1 MKRIMI
7 LPNPKKD
14 TGLNVTRSVA
24 NKLLQLGFDVVMDEC
39 YSEDGIP
46 SVRFSDCPEAD
57 AELII
62 VIGGDG
68 SVIDASL
75 RAVKADVPILG
86 INLGKVG
93 YLSEV
98 EPSEMAVLSKIKSG
112 EYKVVERMLLS
123 AEKYTAQGESISS
136 SRLAVND
143 VIISNEACGIRS
155 FEVEN
160 GQRDLIKYRAD
171 GVVVATPIGSTAYSL
186 SAGGPVVSHNID
198 SIIVTPVCPHSLF
211 NRSIIFEPSEFIRIT
226 NKSEADI
233 SVSMDGRA
241 FTNLGCGECVVI
253 KRSENRLKMLT
264 FTENKMLSALF
275 KKIRALEESV

>member
-7 LPNPKKD
+7 VPNPNKDVELNITKK
-14 TGLNVTRSVA
+14 TVA
-24 NKLLQLGFDVVMDEC
+24 RLISLGRTVNMDKS
-39 YSEDGIP
+39 YSSTQIP
-46 SVRFSDCPEAD
+46 SVNYLEDAAAVSD
-57 AELII
+57 LII

-75 RAVKADVPILG
+75 DAVRADIPLLG

-98 EPSEMAVLSKIKSG
+98 EPSEIEVLSRLASG

-123 AEKYTAQGESISS
+123 AEKYSESGEATLS

-143 VIISNEACGIRS
+143 VIISNDVCSIADLAL
-155 FEVEN
+155 EN
-160 GQRDLIKYRAD
+160 SQGDLVRYRAD
-171 GVVVATPIGSTAYSL
+171 GVIVATPIGSTAYSL

-211 NRSIIFEPSEFIRIT
+211 NRSIIFEPSEFIKVT
-226 NKSEADI
+226 NRSDNA
-233 SVSMDGRA
+233 VSIGIDGRA
-241 FTNLGCGECVVI
+241 FAKLSSGECVVI
-253 KRSENRLKMLT
+253 RRSEKRLKMLT

-275 KKIRALEESV
+275 KKIRVLEESV

>member
-1 MKRIMI
+1 MKRIMVV
-7 LPNPKKD
+7 PNPNKD
-14 TGLNVTRSVA
+14 SALEITRKTISRFTD
-24 NKLLQLGFDVVMDEC
+24 LGFTINMDKS
-39 YSEDGIP
+39 YSKFAIS
-46 SVRFSDCPEAD
+46 SVNYLNDPAFESD
-57 AELII
+57 LIV

-75 RAVKADVPILG
+75 DAVRADIPILG

-98 EPSEMAVLSKIKSG
+98 DPCEIDILSKIQSG

-123 AEKYTAQGESISS
+123 AAKYTVSGECIYS

-143 VIISNEACGIRS
+143 VIISNDVCSIAELA
-155 FEVEN
+155 VEN
-160 GQRDLIKYRAD
+160 SQGDIIKYRAD

-211 NRSIIFEPSEFIRIT
+211 NRSVIFEPSESIRVT
-226 NKSEADI
+226 NKSVGDI
-233 SVSMDGRA
+233 SIGMDGRG
-241 FTNLGCGECVVI
+241 FTRLASGECVVI
-253 KRSENRLKMLT
+253 KRSEKRLKMLT
-264 FTENKMLSALF
+264 FTKNKMLSALF

>member
-7 LPNPKKD
+7 VPNPNKD
-14 TGLNVTRSVA
+14 SRLDVTKSTISKLVGIGFTVNMDKSYSKYDISSVNYLDDPA
-24 NKLLQLGFDVVMDEC
+24 
-39 YSEDGIP
+39 SE
-46 SVRFSDCPEAD
+46 SD
-57 AELII
+57 LII

-68 SVIDASL
+68 SVIDASTC
-75 RAVKADVPILG
+75 AVEVDIPILG

-98 EPSEMAVLSKIKSG
+98 EPNEIGVLSKIASG
-112 EYKVVERMLLS
+112 EYKIVERMLLS
-123 AEKYTAQGESISS
+123 AEKYTCDGVATCS

-143 VIISNEACGIRS
+143 VIISNDVCSIAELA
-155 FEVEN
+155 VEN
-160 GQRDLIKYRAD
+160 GQGDLIKYRAD

-211 NRSIIFEPSEFIRIT
+211 NRSIIFEPGEFIRVT
-226 NKSEADI
+226 NKSENDI
-233 SVSMDGRA
+233 TVGMDGRS
-241 FTNLGCGECVVI
+241 FTKLAYGECVVI
-253 KRSENRLKMLT
+253 KRSEKRLKMLT